1 MDGQE
6 TMDHSAA
13 VAVTEAAYQRRHDQK
28 RARRA
33 EERDA
38 PSLPRDQR
46 RVSKWKQ
53 YERDTTDANFRK
65 AAAFECSCSLH
76 SCASIT
82 LQLFEQCAQMRFNME
97 QDKSKDNPVDRRLLK
112 MLVPARCYDPRDEMF
127 HVNFNAAIR
136 VGTSAAAVDVCP
148 QKVCHP
154 ATGRASLPLRADLY
168 RAAATRSCGFCF
180 TLRTTCGPSSCG
192 RCSCLNCR
200 CPSGPATTG
209 SHHVILAC

>member
-1 MDGQE
+1 MQPVVLLPPHPRADRPASQTLHTIDMDGQE

-112 MLVPARCYDPRDEMF
+112 MLVPTRCYDPRD
-127 HVNFNAAIR
+127 A
-136 VGTSAAAVDVCP
+136 SAPSA
-148 QKVCHP
+148 
-154 ATGRASLPLRADLY
+154 RASTAMTAKT
-168 RAAATRSCGFCF
+168 RAARASR
-180 TLRTTCGPSSCG
+180 PSS
-192 RCSCLNCR
+192 
-200 CPSGPATTG
+200 GPRR
-209 SHHVILAC
+209 